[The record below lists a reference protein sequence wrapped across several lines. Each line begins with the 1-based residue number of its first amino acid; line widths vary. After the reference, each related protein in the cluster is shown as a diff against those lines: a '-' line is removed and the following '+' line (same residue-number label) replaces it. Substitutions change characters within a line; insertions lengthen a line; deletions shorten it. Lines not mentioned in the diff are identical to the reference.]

1 VENLTDKQIKT
12 RWADIK
18 KVLKERQLLVYLVE
32 IPIEKWD
39 LYMHSTPSESEV
51 NRIYNVIQSDRI
63 AKTLRIKNE
72 LSKIVG
78 YREAKEFSK
87 RAGVSDTIIRDI
99 LEGKKEKVGYD
110 VINRLEIFLNAILP
124 DFEPSIENT
133 FNRKIHTVDTIIEI
147 TANINKAAN
156 RIKDNCLDMIEQ
168 TKSGEMPKDIF
179 GKPLEPTYSLRA
191 NIEWLNELRNQ
202 IDLLWDTYLKN
213 KQRL

>member
-1 VENLTDKQIKT
+1 MENLTDKQIKT

-18 KVLKERQLLVYLVE
+18 KILKERQLLVYRVE
-32 IPIEKWD
+32 IPLDKWD
-39 LYMHSTPSESEV
+39 LYMHSTPPASEV

-78 YREAKEFSK
+78 YREAKEFSR

-124 DFEPSIENT
+124 DFEPSIENM
-133 FNRKIHTVDTIIEI
+133 FNRKIYTVDTITEI
-147 TANINKAAN
+147 TTNVNEVVN
-156 RIKDNCLDMIEQ
+156 RIKHNCLDIIEQ
-168 TKSGEMPKDIF
+168 TKKEEMPKDIF
-179 GKPLEPTYSLRA
+179 GKPFEPTYSLSV
-191 NIEWLNELRNQ
+191 NIERLNELKNQ
-202 IDLLWDTYLKN
+202 IDLLWDTYIKN
-213 KQRL
+213 KQLS